1 MSNSMSTILYKSF
14 SNKTDDT
21 IDSIILHFLKQ
32 GKLRYNSP
40 YLGFDSSEREE
51 AAKEKIVEY
60 ELLSLKK
67 NKTSR
72 DHLKLLRTSIEL
84 LRDSETRN
92 EKRWWYSEAIHHLN
106 KLSGGEYSL
115 KL

>member
-1 MSNSMSTILYKSF
+1 MVGMSTIVYKYSC
-14 SNKTDDT
+14 SNKSDDT

-32 GKLRYNSP
+32 GRLRYNSSFF
-40 YLGFDSSEREE
+40 GFDSKEREE

-67 NKTSR
+67 NKTSK
-72 DHLKLLRTSIEL
+72 DHLKLLRTSIEF

-92 EKRWWYSEAIHHLN
+92 EKRWWYCEVNHHLR
-106 KLSGGEYSL
+106 SL
-115 KL
+115 EERVKVM

>member
-1 MSNSMSTILYKSF
+1 MVGMSTIVYKSF
-14 SNKTDDT
+14 SNKSDDT

-92 EKRWWYSEAIHHLN
+92 EKRWWYSEAIHHFR
-106 KLSGGEYSL
+106 SL
-115 KL
+115 EECVKVM

>member
-40 YLGFDSSEREE
+40 YYGFDSKEREE
-51 AAKEKIVEY
+51 AAKERIVEY
-60 ELLSLKK
+60 ELLSLRE

-72 DHLKLLRTSIEL
+72 DHLKLFRMAKEFLGCSK
-84 LRDSETRN
+84 TRN

>member
-1 MSNSMSTILYKSF
+1 MNNSMSTIVYKYSF
-14 SNKTDDT
+14 SNKSDDT
-21 IDSIILHFLKQ
+21 IDSIIIEFLKQ
-32 GKLRYNSP
+32 YKPQYNRS
-40 YLGFDSSEREE
+40 YLGFDSSKREE

-92 EKRWWYSEAIHHLN
+92 EKRWWYSEAIHHLKN
-106 KLSGGEYSL
+106 VEAISQSI
-115 KL
+115 